1 MALNFR
7 GKKENKQ
14 ESKKEY
20 IRITDCEIVRAV
32 NNDYG
37 VFFDMKLNGIK
48 INGCSLMQ
56 TKDEGKVFIA
66 FPSKQSKDNK
76 YYPVVSAY
84 ISDYDT
90 EKIINMIDAKING
103 K

>member
-1 MALNFR
+1 MTLYFG
-7 GKKENKQ
+7 GKKEKQ

-20 IRITDCEIVRAV
+20 LKITDCEIVRAV

-66 FPSKQSKDNK
+66 FPSKQGKDNK

-90 EKIINMIDAKING
+90 QKIIDMIDAKING

>member
-1 MALNFR
+1 MALILG
-7 GKKENKQ
+7 GKNKKQ
-14 ESKKEY
+14 ESKNEY
-20 IRITDCEIVRAV
+20 LKITDCEIVRAV

-66 FPSKQSKDNK
+66 FPSKQGKDNK
-76 YYPVVSAY
+76 YYPMVSVY

-90 EKIINMIDAKING
+90 QKIIDMIDAKING

>member
-1 MALNFR
+1 MTLNLG
-7 GKKENKQ
+7 GKKEKQ

-20 IRITDCEIVRAV
+20 LNIIDCEIIRAL

-48 INGCSLMQ
+48 INGCTLQQ
-56 TKDEGKVFIA
+56 TKNEGYIFIA
-66 FPSKQSKDNK
+66 FPSRKGKDGK

-84 ISDYDT
+84 ISDGDT
-90 EKIINMIDAKING
+90 QKIIEMIDKKITG

>member
-1 MALNFR
+1 MALNLG
-7 GKKENKQ
+7 GKKED
-14 ESKKEY
+14 KKKSETLK
-20 IRITDCEIVRAV
+20 ITDCEIVRAL

-56 TKDEGKVFIA
+56 TKDEGKIFIA
-66 FPSKQSKDNK
+66 FPSKQGKDKK

-84 ISDYDT
+84 ISDDDT
-90 EKIINMIDAKING
+90 QKIIELIDAKING

>member
-1 MALNFR
+1 MAINFG
-7 GKKENKQ
+7 GKKE
-14 ESKKEY
+14 ESKKKETLN
-20 IRITDCEIVRAV
+20 IMDCEIVRAV

-37 VFFDMKLNGIK
+37 VFFDIKLNGIK
-48 INGCSLMQ
+48 INGCSLQQ

-66 FPSKQSKDNK
+66 FPSKQGKDKK

-84 ISDYDT
+84 ISDDDAQ
-90 EKIINMIDAKING
+90 KIIEMIDEKING

>member
-1 MALNFR
+1 MALNLG

-14 ESKKEY
+14 DSKKEFL
-20 IRITDCEIVRAV
+20 RIVDCEIVRAV

-37 VFFDMKLNGIK
+37 VFFDMKINGIK

-66 FPSKQSKDNK
+66 FPSKQGKDKK
-76 YYPVVSAY
+76 YYPVVSAF
-84 ISDYDT
+84 ISDDDT
-90 EKIINMIDAKING
+90 QKIIKMIDEKING
-103 K
+103 

>member
-1 MALNFR
+1 MAFNLG
-7 GKKENKQ
+7 GKKED
-14 ESKKEY
+14 KKSETLK
-20 IRITDCEIVRAV
+20 ITDCEIVRAV

-48 INGCSLMQ
+48 INGCSLQQ
-56 TKDEGKVFIA
+56 TKDEGKVFVA
-66 FPSKQSKDNK
+66 FPSKQGKDKK

-84 ISDYDT
+84 ISDDDT
-90 EKIINMIDAKING
+90 QKIIDMIDKKLNG

>member
-1 MALNFR
+1 MALNFG
-7 GKKENKQ
+7 GKKEDKKKA
-14 ESKKEY
+14 ESLK
-20 IRITDCEIVRAV
+20 ITDCEIVRAV

-37 VFFDMKLNGIK
+37 VFFDVKINGIK

-66 FPSKQSKDNK
+66 FPSKQGKDKK

-84 ISDYDT
+84 ISDDDT
-90 EKIINMIDAKING
+90 QMIIKMIDEKING

>member
-1 MALNFR
+1 MALNF
-7 GKKENKQ
+7 GDKNKRKS
-14 ESKKEY
+14 ETLK
-20 IRITDCEIVRAV
+20 IMGCEIVRAV

-48 INGCSLMQ
+48 INGCTLQQ
-56 TKDEGKVFIA
+56 TKNEGNNFIA
-66 FPSKQSKDNK
+66 FPSRKGKDNK

-84 ISDYDT
+84 ISDDDT
-90 EKIINMIDAKING
+90 QKIIEMIDAKING

>member
-1 MALNFR
+1 MTLNLG
-7 GKKENKQ
+7 GKKEGKQ

-20 IRITDCEIVRAV
+20 LKITDCEIVRAL

-48 INGCSLMQ
+48 INGCSLRQ
-56 TKDEGKVFIA
+56 TKDEGKIFIA
-66 FPSKQSKDNK
+66 FPSKQGKDNE
-76 YYPVVSAY
+76 YYPVVIAY
-84 ISDYDT
+84 ISDDDT
-90 EKIINMIDAKING
+90 QKIIKMIDAKING

>member
-1 MALNFR
+1 MALNLG

-14 ESKKEY
+14 DSKKEHLK
-20 IRITDCEIVRAV
+20 ITDCEIVRAL

-48 INGCSLMQ
+48 INGCTLQQ
-56 TKDEGKVFIA
+56 TKNEGNIFIA
-66 FPSKQSKDNK
+66 FPSRKGKDEK

-84 ISDYDT
+84 ISDDDT
-90 EKIINMIDAKING
+90 QKIIEMIDKKING